1 MNYRSGR
8 LVSRFGCTNTSRTLL
23 DFYKFIKHRI
33 LDYLPKLLV
42 KVILKLD
49 VFASVKW
56 LVKNCSDENDEDRT
70 YTQDGSSSD
79 PDLKL
84 KGLQSDAKSEILSEM
99 SDRSNVTRSVD
110 SVRSGLDDLIDN
122 IIVPHDF

>member
-23 DFYKFIKHRI
+23 DFYKFIKNRI

-49 VFASVKW
+49 VFANVKW
-56 LVKNCSDENDEDRT
+56 LVKNCRDENDEDRT
-70 YTQDGSSSD
+70 YSNDDGSSSD
-79 PDLKL
+79 PDLKETS
-84 KGLQSDAKSEILSEM
+84 QSDAKSELLSEM

-110 SVRSGLDDLIDN
+110 SVRSG
-122 IIVPHDF
+122 

>member
-8 LVSRFGCTNTSRTLL
+8 LVSRFGCTNTSRTLF

-33 LDYLPKLLV
+33 LDYLSKLLV

-49 VFASVKW
+49 VIANLKW
-56 LVKNCSDENDEDRT
+56 LVKNCSDENDEDLT

-84 KGLQSDAKSEILSEM
+84 KGSDAKSEILSEM

-110 SVRSGLDDLIDN
+110 SVRSG
-122 IIVPHDF
+122 

>member
-8 LVSRFGCTNTSRTLL
+8 LVSRFGYTNTSRTLL

-49 VFASVKW
+49 VFANVKW

-99 SDRSNVTRSVD
+99 SDRSNVTRSVN
-110 SVRSGLDDLIDN
+110 SFHSG
-122 IIVPHDF
+122 